1 MAVQGVQDPQAELD
15 WLRELVY
22 QRSKLVEI
30 SLTLNSTLE
39 PDKLPQLI
47 IKMATNL
54 LNSEGASI
62 LLLDENTHD
71 LYFAAATG
79 GDPDELRQIPVPMEG
94 SIAGTIYRKNEPLII
109 NEVAKDPRHFQQV
122 DAKTDLQT
130 RSLIGVPMTIRN
142 EVIGVL
148 EALNKRGGEFTEDDT
163 RALEIIASTAAVAIN
178 NARLLDALKRAYEEL
193 GRLDRMKTDFISI
206 ASHELRTPLGIIL
219 GYAALLQE
227 EAGGESS
234 EHAETVLNQAL
245 RMRRL
250 IDDMTNINTMKVGS
264 KELDLHEQPLQ
275 EAARAAQEEIS
286 ELISAKGQ
294 VLTINLPSEPL
305 KANIDAPKVSMA
317 LINLLNNAMHFTPAK
332 GQIQLNLEK
341 HGSEG
346 WLSVVDTGS
355 GIPEDQVI
363 KIFNQ
368 FYQVENHMTRH
379 HQGMGLGLSIVQ
391 AIAEAHEGRVWAESP
406 GPDKGATFTIALP
419 LS

>member
-1 MAVQGVQDPQAELD
+1 MAVQGAQDVQAELD

-39 PDKLPQLI
+39 PDRLPQLI

-79 GDPDELRQIPVPMEG
+79 GDPDELRNIPVPMEG
-94 SIAGTIYRKNEPLII
+94 SIAGTIYRNNEPLII

-122 DAKTDLQT
+122 DAKTELQT

-148 EALNKRGGEFTEDDT
+148 EALNKRAGEFTEDDT
-163 RALEIIASTAAVAIN
+163 RTLEIIASTAAVAIN

-245 RMRRL
+245 RMRSL
-250 IDDMTNINTMKVGS
+250 IEDMTNINTMKVGS
-264 KELDLHEQPLQ
+264 KELDLHDLPLQ
-275 EAARAAQEEIS
+275 DPARLAQEEVS
-286 ELISAKGQ
+286 DLILAKGQ
-294 VLTINLPSEPL
+294 VLTSNMPPDPL
-305 KANIDAPKVSMA
+305 IAKIDAPKITMA
-317 LINLLNNAMHFTPAK
+317 LINLLNNAMRFTPAK
-332 GQIQLNLEK
+332 GQIQLNVEK

-346 WLSVVDTGS
+346 WLSVVDTGM
-355 GIPEDQVI
+355 GIPEDQVN
-363 KIFNQ
+363 KIFDQ

-419 LS
+419 LA

>member
-1 MAVQGVQDPQAELD
+1 MAVQDAQDAQAELD

-39 PDKLPQLI
+39 PDRLPQLI
-47 IKMATNL
+47 IKMATDL

-79 GDPDELRQIPVPMEG
+79 GDPKELRNIPVPMEG

-122 DAKTDLQT
+122 DAKTQLET

-148 EALNKRGGEFTEDDT
+148 EALNKRGGEFAEDDVRT
-163 RALEIIASTAAVAIN
+163 LEIIASTAAVAIN

-193 GRLDRMKTDFISI
+193 GRLDRMKTDFIAI
-206 ASHELRTPLGIIL
+206 ASHELRTPLGVIL

-245 RMRRL
+245 RMRSL
-250 IDDMTNINTMKVGS
+250 IEDMTNINTMKVGS
-264 KELDLHEQPLQ
+264 KELDLQEQPLQ
-275 EAARAAQEEIS
+275 DPARMAQEEVS
-286 ELISAKGQ
+286 DLIQAKGQ
-294 VLTINLPSEPL
+294 VLTSNIPPDPL
-305 KANIDAPKVSMA
+305 VARFDAPKVTMA
-317 LINLLNNAMHFTPAK
+317 LINLLNNAMRFTPAK
-332 GQIQLNLEK
+332 GEIRLDVEK

-346 WLSVVDTGS
+346 WLRVVDTGM
-355 GIPEDQVI
+355 GIPEDQVD
-363 KIFNQ
+363 KIFDQ
-368 FYQVENHMTRH
+368 FYQVENHMTRRH
-379 HQGMGLGLSIVQ
+379 EGMGLGLSIVR
-391 AIAEAHEGRVWAESP
+391 AIADAHGGRVWAESP

>member
-1 MAVQGVQDPQAELD
+1 MAVQGAQDPQAELD

-39 PDKLPQLI
+39 PDRLPQLI
-47 IKMATNL
+47 IKMATDL

-79 GDPDELRQIPVPMEG
+79 GDPDELRQIPVPMDG

-122 DAKTDLQT
+122 DAKTELQT

-148 EALNKRGGEFTEDDT
+148 EALNKRGGEFTEDYT
-163 RALEIIASTAAVAIN
+163 RTLEIIASTAAVAIN
-178 NARLLDALKRAYEEL
+178 NARLLDALKKAYEEL

-245 RMRRL
+245 RMRSL
-250 IDDMTNINTMKVGS
+250 IEDMTNINTMKVGS
-264 KELDLHEQPLQ
+264 KELDLHELPLQ
-275 EAARAAQEEIS
+275 DAARAAQEEIS
-286 ELISAKGQ
+286 DLIAAKGQ
-294 VLTINLPSEPL
+294 ILNSNLPSDPL
-305 KANIDAPKVSMA
+305 EANIDAPKLTMA

-346 WLSVVDTGS
+346 WLSVVDAGV
-355 GIPEDQVI
+355 GIAEDQVD
-363 KIFNQ
+363 KIFDQ
-368 FYQVENHMTRH
+368 FYQVEDHMTRH

-406 GPDKGATFTIALP
+406 GTDKGATFTIALP

>member
-245 RMRRL
+245 RMRSL
-250 IDDMTNINTMKVGS
+250 IEDMTNINTMKVGS

-275 EAARAAQEEIS
+275 DAAWAAQEEVS
-286 ELISAKGQ
+286 DLITAKGQ
-294 VLTINLPSEPL
+294 VLTSNFPSEPL
-305 KANIDAPKVSMA
+305 KANIDVAKVTMA
-317 LINLLNNAMHFTPAK
+317 LINLLNNAMRFTPAE
-332 GQIQLNLEK
+332 GQIQPNLDK

-346 WLSVVDTGS
+346 WLSVVDSGM
-355 GIPEDQVI
+355 GIPEDQVS
-363 KIFNQ
+363 KIFDQ
-368 FYQVENHMTRH
+368 FYQVEDHMTRH

-391 AIAEAHEGRVWAESP
+391 AIAEAHEGRVWAESA
-406 GPDKGATFTIALP
+406 GVEKGATFTIALP

>member
-1 MAVQGVQDPQAELD
+1 MAVQGAQDAQAELD

-39 PDKLPQLI
+39 PDRLPQLI
-47 IKMATNL
+47 IKMATDL

-79 GDPDELRQIPVPMEG
+79 GDPEELRGIPVPMEG

-122 DAKTDLQT
+122 DAKTELQT
-130 RSLIGVPMTIRN
+130 RSLIGVPMSIRN

-163 RALEIIASTAAVAIN
+163 RTLEIIASTAAVAIN

-250 IDDMTNINTMKVGS
+250 IEDMTNINTMKVGS
-264 KELDLHEQPLQ
+264 KELDLHELPLQ
-275 EAARAAQEEIS
+275 DAARAAQEEIS
-286 ELISAKGQ
+286 DLISAKGQ
-294 VLTINLPSEPL
+294 VLTSNLPSEPL
-305 KANIDAPKVSMA
+305 KANIDEPKVTMA

-346 WLSVVDTGS
+346 WLSVVDTGV
-355 GIPEDQVI
+355 GIPEEQVN
-363 KIFNQ
+363 KIFDQ

-391 AIAEAHEGRVWAESP
+391 AIAEAHDGRVWAESP
-406 GPDKGATFTIALP
+406 GTDKGATFTIALP

>member
-355 GIPEDQVI
+355 GIPEDQVN
-363 KIFNQ
+363 KIFDQ

-406 GPDKGATFTIALP
+406 GPDMGATFTIALP

>member
-1 MAVQGVQDPQAELD
+1 MAVQDTQAELD

-39 PDKLPQLI
+39 PDRLPQLI
-47 IKMATNL
+47 IKMATDL

-79 GDPDELRQIPVPMEG
+79 GDPKELRQIPVPMEG
-94 SIAGTIYRKNEPLII
+94 SIAGTIYRKNEALII

-122 DAKTDLQT
+122 DAKTQLET

-148 EALNKRGGEFTEDDT
+148 EALNKHGGEFTQDDIRT
-163 RALEIIASTAAVAIN
+163 LEIIASTAAVAIN

-193 GRLDRMKTDFISI
+193 GRLDRMKTDFIAI
-206 ASHELRTPLGIIL
+206 ASHELRTPLGVIL
-219 GYAALLQE
+219 GYAALLKE

-234 EHAETVLNQAL
+234 DHAETVLNQAL

-250 IDDMTNINTMKVGS
+250 IEDMTNINTMKVGS

-275 EAARAAQEEIS
+275 TPAHAAQQEIAA
-286 ELISAKGQ
+286 LVQAKGQ
-294 VLTINLPSEPL
+294 VLTSNLPPEPL
-305 KANIDAPKVSMA
+305 LAEFDSPKVTMA
-317 LINLLNNAMHFTPAK
+317 LINLLNNAMRFTPAK
-332 GQIQLNLEK
+332 GSIELSLEK

-346 WLSVVDTGS
+346 WLRVIDTGM
-355 GIPEDQVI
+355 GIPAGQVD
-363 KIFNQ
+363 KIFDQ
-368 FYQVENHMTRH
+368 FYQVENHMTRRH
-379 HQGMGLGLSIVQ
+379 EGMGLGLSIVR
-391 AIAEAHEGRVWAESP
+391 AIAEAHDGRVWAESP

>member
-341 HGSEG
+341 HGAEG

>member
-1 MAVQGVQDPQAELD
+1 MALKDAPDAQAELD

-39 PDKLPQLI
+39 PDRLPQLI
-47 IKMATNL
+47 IKMATDL

-79 GDPDELRQIPVPMEG
+79 GDPEELRKIPVPMEG

-122 DAKTDLQT
+122 DAKTELQT
-130 RSLIGVPMTIRN
+130 RSLIGVPMSIRN

-163 RALEIIASTAAVAIN
+163 RTLEIIASTAAVAIN
-178 NARLLDALKRAYEEL
+178 NARLLDALKKAYEEL

-245 RMRRL
+245 RMRSL
-250 IDDMTNINTMKVGS
+250 IEDMTNINTMKVGS
-264 KELDLHEQPLQ
+264 KELDLHELPLQ
-275 EAARAAQEEIS
+275 DAARAAQEEIS
-286 ELISAKGQ
+286 DLIAAKGQ
-294 VLTINLPSEPL
+294 ILNSNLPSDPL
-305 KANIDAPKVSMA
+305 KANIDAPKLTMA

-346 WLSVVDTGS
+346 WLSVVDS
-355 GIPEDQVI
+355 GVGIAEDQVD
-363 KIFNQ
+363 KIFDQ
-368 FYQVENHMTRH
+368 FYQVEDHMTRH

-391 AIAEAHEGRVWAESP
+391 AIAEAHEGRVWADSP
-406 GPDKGATFTIALP
+406 GTDKGATFTIALP

>member
-1 MAVQGVQDPQAELD
+1 MAVQGEQDPQAELD

-163 RALEIIASTAAVAIN
+163 RTLEIIASTAAVAIN

-355 GIPEDQVI
+355 GIPEDQVN
-363 KIFNQ
+363 KIFDR

-406 GPDKGATFTIALP
+406 GPDRGATFTIALP

>member
-1 MAVQGVQDPQAELD
+1 MAVQGAQDVQAELD

-39 PDKLPQLI
+39 PDRLPQLI

-79 GDPDELRQIPVPMEG
+79 GDPDELRNIPVPMEG
-94 SIAGTIYRKNEPLII
+94 SIAGTIYRNNEPLII

-122 DAKTDLQT
+122 DAKTELQT

-148 EALNKRGGEFTEDDT
+148 EALNKRAGEFTEDDT
-163 RALEIIASTAAVAIN
+163 RTLEIIASTAAVAIN

-245 RMRRL
+245 RMRSL
-250 IDDMTNINTMKVGS
+250 IEDMTNINTMKVGS
-264 KELDLHEQPLQ
+264 KELDLHDLPLQ
-275 EAARAAQEEIS
+275 DPARLAREEVLD
-286 ELISAKGQ
+286 LILAKGQ
-294 VLTINLPSEPL
+294 VLTSNMPPDPL
-305 KANIDAPKVSMA
+305 IAQIDAPKITMA
-317 LINLLNNAMHFTPAK
+317 LINLLNNAMRFTPAK
-332 GQIQLNLEK
+332 GQIQLNVEK

-346 WLSVVDTGS
+346 WLSVVDTGM
-355 GIPEDQVI
+355 GIPEDQVN
-363 KIFNQ
+363 KIFDQ

-419 LS
+419 LV

>member
-1 MAVQGVQDPQAELD
+1 MAVQGAQDVQAELD

-39 PDKLPQLI
+39 PDRLPQLI

-79 GDPDELRQIPVPMEG
+79 GDPDELRNIPVPMEG
-94 SIAGTIYRKNEPLII
+94 SIAGTIYRNNEPLII

-122 DAKTDLQT
+122 DAKTELQT

-148 EALNKRGGEFTEDDT
+148 EALNKRAGEFTEDDT
-163 RALEIIASTAAVAIN
+163 RTLEIIASTAAVAIN

-245 RMRRL
+245 RMRSL
-250 IDDMTNINTMKVGS
+250 IEDMTNINTMKVGS
-264 KELDLHEQPLQ
+264 KELDLHDLPLQ
-275 EAARAAQEEIS
+275 DPARLAQEEVS
-286 ELISAKGQ
+286 DLILAKGQ
-294 VLTINLPSEPL
+294 VLTSNMPPDPL
-305 KANIDAPKVSMA
+305 IAKIDAPKITMA
-317 LINLLNNAMHFTPAK
+317 LINLLNNAMRFTPAK

-346 WLSVVDTGS
+346 WLSVVDTGM
-355 GIPEDQVI
+355 GIPEDQVN
-363 KIFNQ
+363 KIFDQ

-419 LS
+419 LA